1 VQRVRWRSRRQ
12 GSPELLPVALL
23 AAMCTR
29 YISPEAGDIER
40 HWHVGHRGAP
50 AWPREVFPRLPGP
63 FVRAVRDAA
72 TPQRELVVGQ
82 WALVPWFAK
91 SARLPYLTC
100 NARSEE
106 LAAKASYRQPW
117 ARGQR
122 CIIPAL
128 AFYEPCWETGR
139 HVPWRFS
146 RSDGQPWGLAGLW
159 NTWVDP
165 ATGEVVESYTMLT
178 INADA
183 HPLMRRMH
191 KPDPQR
197 AAQAQDKRS
206 VVPLEADDWD
216 RWLHA
221 PLADAAGLVRL
232 APAEQ
237 FRAEPQGPGPAA
249 DPSGPA
255 GLFEG
260 GPD

>member
-1 VQRVRWRSRRQ
+1 
-12 GSPELLPVALL
+12 
-23 AAMCTR
+23 
-29 YISPEAGDIER
+29 
-40 HWHVGHRGAP
+40 
-50 AWPREVFPRLPGP
+50 
-63 FVRAVRDAA
+63 
-72 TPQRELVVGQ
+72 
-82 WALVPWFAK
+82 
-91 SARLPYLTC
+91 
-100 NARSEE
+100 
-106 LAAKASYRQPW
+106 
-117 ARGQR
+117 
-122 CIIPAL
+122 
-128 AFYEPCWETGR
+128 
-139 HVPWRFS
+139 VPWRFS

-237 FRAEPQGPGPAA
+237 FRAEPQGPGPVA

-255 GLFEG
+255 GLFEA